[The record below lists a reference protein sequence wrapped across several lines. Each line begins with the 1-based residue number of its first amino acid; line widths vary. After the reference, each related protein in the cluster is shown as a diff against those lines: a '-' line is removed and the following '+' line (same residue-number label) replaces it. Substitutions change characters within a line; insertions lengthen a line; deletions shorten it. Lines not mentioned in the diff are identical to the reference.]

1 MAADRRGGDGTLE
14 RLLRGNAVRTTIT
27 LTCTLATWLAAWL
40 TTGPIASA
48 QSDHYPARPITLL
61 VPFPPGGSADV
72 VIRPVAAKVADALK
86 QPIVIDNRS
95 GGGGNIAAQATKQAA
110 PDGYTLFL
118 TNMGVMS
125 INPILSP
132 ELNLDPV
139 KDFQPITPIIS
150 FPHILVVPADSPAK
164 TVADLAA
171 LAKSKAGGL
180 SFGSQGVGS
189 GGQILGEMFKARM
202 SVPMV
207 HVPYRGAA
215 PAATDI
221 MAGRLD
227 FLFTSYI
234 SIGEQAKAGKL
245 RIIAIGGPKR
255 IDAVPDV
262 PTMAEAGFPGLDL
275 EMWHGMVAPA
285 GTPAPIVTR
294 LNAEFI
300 KATRDPEI
308 LRIVVP
314 QATDVFVG
322 SPDEFGKRI
331 ASDTQRLGQIIRDAG
346 IKMQQ

>member
-1 MAADRRGGDGTLE
+1 MMIANRRTVTGVLGGA
-14 RLLRGNAVRTTIT
+14 LLSA
-27 LTCTLATWLAAWL
+27 LASLAL
-40 TTGPIASA
+40 A
-48 QSDHYPARPITLL
+48 QDNYPSRPITLL

-72 VIRPVAAKVADALK
+72 VIRPVAAKVAESLK
-86 QPIVIDNRS
+86 GTIVIDNRS
-95 GGGGNIAAQATKQAA
+95 GGGGNIAAQATKAAA

-125 INPILSP
+125 VNPILYP
-132 ELNLDPV
+132 EMNVDPV

-150 FPHILVVPADSPAK
+150 FPHILVVPSDSPAK
-164 TVADLAA
+164 SVADLAA
-171 LAKSKAGGL
+171 LAKSKPGGL

-189 GGQILGEMFKARM
+189 GGQILGEMFKSRVG
-202 SVPMV
+202 VPMT

-234 SIGEQAKAGKL
+234 SIGEAAKGGKL
-245 RIIAIGGPKR
+245 RIIAIGGKKR
-255 IDAVPDV
+255 IDANPDI

-285 GTPAPIVTR
+285 GTPAAIVTR

-300 KATRDPEI
+300 KATRDPQI
-308 LRIVVP
+308 LRIVEP
-314 QATDVFVG
+314 QATDVFVA
-322 SPDEFGKRI
+322 SPEDFGKRI
-331 ASDTQRLGQIIRDAG
+331 AADTQRLGQVIRDAG
-346 IKMQQ
+346 IQVK

>member
-1 MAADRRGGDGTLE
+1 MRATIILACAAAALVAAVPLALGQTGG
-14 RLLRGNAVRTTIT
+14 
-27 LTCTLATWLAAWL
+27 
-40 TTGPIASA
+40 
-48 QSDHYPARPITLL
+48 YPSRPITLL

-125 INPILSP
+125 VNPILSP

-164 TVADLAA
+164 TVAGLAA
-171 LAKSKAGGL
+171 LAKTKPGGL

-189 GGQILGEMFKARM
+189 GGQILGEMFKARVG
-202 SVPMV
+202 VPMV

-255 IDAVPDV
+255 IDAEPGM

-285 GTPAPIVTR
+285 GTPAPIVQR

-300 KATRDPEI
+300 MATRDPDI

-322 SPDEFGKRI
+322 SPEEFAKRI
-331 ASDTQRLGQIIRDAG
+331 AADTARLGQVIRDAG
-346 IKMQQ
+346 IKMP

>member
-1 MAADRRGGDGTLE
+1 M
-14 RLLRGNAVRTTIT
+14 RTTTI
-27 LTCTLATWLAAWL
+27 LACSLAAWL
-40 TTGPIASA
+40 AAAPAASA
-48 QSDHYPARPITLL
+48 QTDSYPSRPITLI

-72 VIRPVAAKVADALK
+72 VIRPVAAKVAEALK

-95 GGGGNIAAQATKQAA
+95 GGGGNIAAQSTKQAA

-125 INPILSP
+125 INPILTP
-132 ELNLDPV
+132 DMNVDPV

-150 FPHILVVPADSPAK
+150 FPHILVVPPESPVR

-171 LAKSKAGGL
+171 LAKTKPGGL

-189 GGQILGEMFKARM
+189 GGQILGEMFKARLG
-202 SVPMV
+202 VPMV

-234 SIGEQAKAGKL
+234 SIGEQAKADKL
-245 RIIAIGGPKR
+245 RIIAIGGLKR
-255 IDAVPDV
+255 IDAAPAI
-262 PTMAEAGFPGLDL
+262 PTMAEAGYPGLDL

-285 GTPAPIVTR
+285 GTPAPIVKR
-294 LNAEFI
+294 LNEEFI
-300 KATRDPEI
+300 KATRSPEI
-308 LRIVVP
+308 LRIVEP
-314 QATDVFVG
+314 QATDVFLTT
-322 SPDEFGKRI
+322 PEEFGKRI
-331 ASDTQRLGQIIRDAG
+331 ASDTKRLGGIIHAAR
-346 IKMQQ
+346 IKAQ

>member
-1 MAADRRGGDGTLE
+1 MTAIMTASRRRTIVALAGLLGAA
-14 RLLRGNAVRTTIT
+14 LLAG
-27 LTCTLATWLAAWL
+27 
-40 TTGPIASA
+40 IACA
-48 QSDHYPARPITLL
+48 EDAYPSRPITLI

-72 VIRPVAAKVADALK
+72 VIRPVAAKVAEALK

-95 GGGGNIAAQATKQAA
+95 GGGGNIAAQVTKQAA

-125 INPILSP
+125 VNPILSP
-132 ELNLDPV
+132 DINIDPV

-150 FPHILVVPADSPAK
+150 FPHILVVPPDSPVK
-164 TVADLAA
+164 SVADLAV
-171 LAKSKAGGL
+171 LAKNKPGGL

-189 GGQILGEMFKARM
+189 GGQILGEMFKSRLGV
-202 SVPMV
+202 SMV

-245 RIIAIGGPKR
+245 RIVAIGGPKR
-255 IDAVPDV
+255 IDAEPGI
-262 PTMAEAGFPGLDL
+262 PTMAEAGYPGLDL
-275 EMWHGMVAPA
+275 EMWHGMVAPT
-285 GTPAPIVTR
+285 GTPAPIVKR
-294 LNAEFI
+294 LNEEFI
-300 KATRDPEI
+300 KATRDPDI

-314 QATDVFVG
+314 QATDIFVA
-322 SPDEFGKRI
+322 SPAEFGQRI
-331 ASDTQRLGQIIRDAG
+331 AADTQRLGEVIRSVG
-346 IKMQQ
+346 IKAQ

>member
-1 MAADRRGGDGTLE
+1 MIANRR
-14 RLLRGNAVRTTIT
+14 RTIT
-27 LTCTLATWLAAWL
+27 ALAAL
-40 TTGPIASA
+40 LGAFIAGTACA
-48 QSDHYPARPITLL
+48 QDGYPSRPITLI

-72 VIRPVAAKVADALK
+72 VIRPVAAKVAEALK

-95 GGGGNIAAQATKQAA
+95 GGGGNIAAQVTKQAA

-125 INPILSP
+125 VNPILTP
-132 ELNLDPV
+132 DMNVDPV

-150 FPHILVVPADSPAK
+150 FPHILVVPPDSPVRS
-164 TVADLAA
+164 VADLAA
-171 LAKSKAGGL
+171 LAKTKPGGL

-189 GGQILGEMFKARM
+189 GGQIMGEMFKTRLG
-202 SVPMV
+202 VPMV

-234 SIGEQAKAGKL
+234 SIGEAAHAGKL
-245 RIIAIGGPKR
+245 RIIAIGGPRR
-255 IDAVPDV
+255 ISAWPDI
-262 PTMAEAGFPGLDL
+262 PTMAEAGYPGLDL

-285 GTPAPIVTR
+285 GTPAPIVKR
-294 LNAEFI
+294 LHDEFG
-300 KATRDPEI
+300 KATRSPDI
-308 LRIVVP
+308 LRIVEP
-314 QATDVFVG
+314 QATDVFLA

-331 ASDTQRLGQIIRDAG
+331 ADDSQRLGAIIRAAG
-346 IKMQQ
+346 IKPH

>member
-1 MAADRRGGDGTLE
+1 MNIATILGKVLGGV
-14 RLLRGNAVRTTIT
+14 A
-27 LTCTLATWLAAWL
+27 LAAL
-40 TTGPIASA
+40 VAGAAGA
-48 QSDHYPARPITLL
+48 QSDYPSRAITLL
-61 VPFPPGGSADV
+61 VPFPPGGSADT
-72 VIRPVAAKVADALK
+72 VIRPVAQKVADALK

-95 GGGGNIAAQATKQAA
+95 GGGGNIAAQVTKQAA

-125 INPILSP
+125 VNPILSP

-150 FPHILVVPADSPAK
+150 FPHILVVPPDSPVK

-171 LAKSKAGGL
+171 LAKSKPGGL

-189 GGQILGEMFKARM
+189 GGQILGEMFKARLG
-202 SVPMV
+202 VPMV

-255 IDAVPDV
+255 IDAEPGI
-262 PTMAEAGFPGLDL
+262 PSMAEAGFPGLDL
-275 EMWHGMVAPA
+275 EMWHGVVAPA
-285 GTPAPIVTR
+285 GTPAPIVQR
-294 LNAEFI
+294 LNQEFG
-300 KATRDPEI
+300 KAARGPDI
-308 LRIVVP
+308 QRIVAP
-314 QATDVFVG
+314 QATDVLIT
-322 SPDEFGKRI
+322 SPDDFAKMI
-331 ASDTQRLGQIIRDAG
+331 ASDTIRLGKVIRDAG
-346 IKMQQ
+346 IKPQ

>member
-1 MAADRRGGDGTLE
+1 M
-14 RLLRGNAVRTTIT
+14 RTTTI
-27 LTCTLATWLAAWL
+27 LACSLAAWL
-40 TTGPIASA
+40 AAAPAASA
-48 QSDHYPARPITLL
+48 QTDSYPSRPITLI

-72 VIRPVAAKVADALK
+72 VIRPVAAKVAEALK

-95 GGGGNIAAQATKQAA
+95 GGGGNIAAQSTKQAA

-125 INPILSP
+125 INPILTP
-132 ELNLDPV
+132 DMNVDPV

-150 FPHILVVPADSPAK
+150 FPHILVVPPESPVR

-171 LAKSKAGGL
+171 LAKTKPGGL

-189 GGQILGEMFKARM
+189 GGQILGEMFKARLG
-202 SVPMV
+202 VPMV

-234 SIGEQAKAGKL
+234 SIGEQAKADKL
-245 RIIAIGGPKR
+245 RIIAIGGLKR
-255 IDAVPDV
+255 IDAAPAI
-262 PTMAEAGFPGLDL
+262 PTMAEAGYPGLDL

-285 GTPAPIVTR
+285 GTPAPIVKR
-294 LNAEFI
+294 LNEEFI
-300 KATRDPEI
+300 KATRSPEI
-308 LRIVVP
+308 LRIVEP
-314 QATDVFVG
+314 QATDVFLTT
-322 SPDEFGKRI
+322 PEEFGKRI
-331 ASDTQRLGQIIRDAG
+331 ASDTMRLGGIIHAAR
-346 IKMQQ
+346 IKAQ

>member
-1 MAADRRGGDGTLE
+1 MIANRRTVTGVLGGA
-14 RLLRGNAVRTTIT
+14 LLSALSG
-27 LTCTLATWLAAWL
+27 LALAQDA
-40 TTGPIASA
+40 
-48 QSDHYPARPITLL
+48 YPSRPITLI

-95 GGGGNIAAQATKQAA
+95 GGGGNIAAQVTKQAA

-125 INPILSP
+125 VNPILTP
-132 ELNLDPV
+132 DMNVDPV

-150 FPHILVVPADSPAK
+150 FPHILVVPPDSPVK
-164 TVADLAA
+164 TVADLAT
-171 LAKSKAGGL
+171 LAKTKPGGL

-189 GGQILGEMFKARM
+189 GGQILGEMFKTRLG
-202 SVPMV
+202 VPMV

-245 RIIAIGGPKR
+245 RIVAIGGPKR
-255 IDAVPDV
+255 IDAEPGI

-285 GTPAPIVTR
+285 GTPAPIVKR
-294 LNAEFI
+294 LNEEFI
-300 KATRDPEI
+300 KATRDPDI

-322 SPDEFGKRI
+322 TPAEFGKRI
-331 ASDTQRLGQIIRDAG
+331 AADTQRLGEVIRSAG
-346 IKMQQ
+346 IKAQ

>member
-1 MAADRRGGDGTLE
+1 MTATMTASRRRTIVALAGLLGAA
-14 RLLRGNAVRTTIT
+14 LLAG
-27 LTCTLATWLAAWL
+27 
-40 TTGPIASA
+40 IACA
-48 QSDHYPARPITLL
+48 EDAYPSRPITLI

-95 GGGGNIAAQATKQAA
+95 GGGGNIAAQVTKQAA

-125 INPILSP
+125 VNPVLSP
-132 ELNLDPV
+132 EMNVDPV

-150 FPHILVVPADSPAK
+150 FPHILVVPFDSPVK

-171 LAKSKAGGL
+171 LAKSKPGGL

-189 GGQILGEMFKARM
+189 GGQILGEMFKARLGM
-202 SVPMV
+202 PMT

-221 MAGRLD
+221 MAGRID

-255 IDAVPDV
+255 IDAEPGI

-285 GTPAPIVTR
+285 GTPMPIVSR

-300 KATRDPEI
+300 KATRSPEI

-322 SPDEFGKRI
+322 SPAEFGARI
-331 ASDTQRLGQIIRDAG
+331 AADTQRLGEVIRAAG
-346 IKMQQ
+346 IKAQ